1 MREGSWRESDVL
13 NDNCGLVTVVMCLAM
28 AWSLLGAVEKKINEK
43 KDRGRRVLLA
53 WGKWLGFFRV

>member
-1 MREGSWRESDVL
+1 MASVL

-43 KDRGRRVLLA
+43 KDRVG
-53 WGKWLGFFRV
+53 GFCWQGESG